1 MRYPGQEEMH
11 PAPSLLEAPPKR
23 NDDDRSGNRTTS
35 PGSGRPDHHT
45 PADSPPLRKDTTS
58 STSTAL
64 TAASGSTI
72 TSGDTSGTSY
82 SVGSSPTFP
91 SQGIFSVK
99 DGTDLSNN
107 KGRASR
113 RRTGPLPQ
121 DKREK
126 AALIRKMGAC
136 LDCRRRRVA
145 VRVAPA
151 AGPASV
157 RRTYFSAVRS
167 QPSRHDVGGD

>member
-1 MRYPGQEEMH
+1 MRTFTQEEMH

-23 NDDDRSGNRTTS
+23 NDEDRSGPNRTTS
-35 PGSGRPDHHT
+35 PGSGRPDRHT
-45 PADSPPLRKDTTS
+45 PAESPPLRKDTTS
-58 STSTAL
+58 STSTTL

-91 SQGIFSVK
+91 TQGIFSVK
-99 DGTDLSNN
+99 DGADLSSNR
-107 KGRASR
+107 GRASR

-145 VRVAPA
+145 VR
-151 AGPASV
+151 
-157 RRTYFSAVRS
+157 FSLLWL
-167 QPSRHDVGGD
+167 G